1 MYYGLNGVSKQMI
14 LYNRSS
20 AVNGNG
26 CIFGVPGSGKSFSAK
41 REIVNVLL
49 HTDDE
54 VFVIDPENEYGPLA
68 KLFHGSSIRIAP
80 GSGVHIN
87 PMDMGLDYAA
97 EGDDPVSYTHLIRLD
112 SLRWMR
118 SV

>member
-1 MYYGLNGVSKQMI
+1 MI

-68 KLFHGSSIRIAP
+68 
-80 GSGVHIN
+80 
-87 PMDMGLDYAA
+87 GLLLVQ
-97 EGDDPVSYTHLIRLD
+97 EFILIQWIWDLITQQKVMTQ
-112 SLRWMR
+112 LQ
-118 SV
+118 